1 MAPDKV
7 PTLHNPELIL
17 SAEPC
22 DQAESS
28 ATEVVGGEASLGKH
42 DGLNM
47 K

>member
-1 MAPDKV
+1 MALDKV

-28 ATEVVGGEASLGKH
+28 ATKVVGREVSLGKY
-42 DGLNM
+42 DGLNI